1 MPTTTIPPS
10 VFPIDTAWT
19 SDGVRLTF
27 AGAISKGSGS
37 IFVTDGAVQTVID
50 RVTGE
55 PRLRVVGGSFTKE
68 LSLDQVS
75 ISDSHQLT
83 FSGAGLPAG
92 ATLNVY
98 MGTGTLLS
106 GGKPLAAITLPG
118 SAAFTTPA
126 AEPPPP
132 PPPGLGATV
141 SIADGVLKAGAPLEM
156 LVSFS
161 HAVDAVPLAEFSAE
175 HARVEY
181 LARSEDGL
189 SWRFRLVQDD
199 SVDSASNVVRLNLAA
214 VQPRDSLPHSGTV
227 TSAPYAVDTLVDSHV
242 GARILLVHDNGLS
255 ADDGITN
262 DPRQLVSGTLVG
274 TIDEGEHLELVI
286 NSRTVDPA
294 KIGFSTENGITTWR
308 YDSENERAGDQP
320 AHLFGDGPN
329 TIVARV
335 VGNGHASPAA
345 TRTVTVDT
353 VAPGIKS
360 APAGG
365 VDIDLGA
372 DLVIVFSE
380 AVRWFADTDNDDPEY
395 KEDVLTIWIGDD
407 HRSIPFDTGW
417 LSADG
422 LTLRIPAAV
431 HQMMP
436 DTGYTIVLPR
446 TMTDMAG
453 NPFGEYEID
462 FHTDDGHLP
471 SAERVT
477 VYAADGY
484 YRAGE
489 QIQFYV
495 SFSEQVKVAGDSAP
509 SLILSNGKRA
519 MLDDVYGSE
528 MLFTYTVEAG
538 DDIASLRIADTSQLA
553 GNVADLSGKLLDAAH
568 IDFSDGIYNGSG
580 YGSKIDLVVD
590 TIAPTAPAAATLSA
604 ASDSGTLGDNITR
617 DATPALHGKGEA
629 HARISIYKGT
639 TWLGSTTADA
649 AGAWSIA
656 SILPLEDGVHA
667 LTVVQRDRAGN
678 TSAASSVLTLTI
690 DTAIP
695 VAPAAPVLDAGSD
708 SGTPGDGITS
718 DNSPTLSGSAEAH
731 ATVEIYDG
739 GALLGTAVAN
749 ASGAWSATIGA
760 AAPLADGLH
769 DITVRQ
775 VDRAGNRSD
784 ASPELALTISASA
797 SDTPAAPPA
806 PAAPVLALSSDSGTP
821 GDGITND
828 NAPPLSGTALAHATV
843 ELYAGADLLGTTTA
857 AGDGSWSLT
866 LGAAT
871 PLADGVREITVRQ
884 VDGSG
889 NRSAPSAP
897 LVLTIDTVAAVAPAE
912 PALSSASD
920 TGNVGDRITS
930 DNAPTLSGVVE
941 AHANVQ
947 IYDGATLLATTS
959 ADAAGL
965 WSATLGATTPLADGK
980 HGITVK
986 QVDRAGNVSAASMV
1000 LELTIDT
1007 VGPAALPNAFLASDT
1022 GISDSDGI
1030 TRERWVALRGSGAEP
1045 YTEVRIFAGA
1055 TEYGSGYSDGTGNWT
1070 AHVSSPLNEGE
1081 HSFKVRQVDGAGN
1094 LGAESPPVRVVVD
1107 LTGPDSAPPKPL
1119 LAASSDTGISNSDGI
1134 TRDATPTFHGSGAMA
1149 NSVVALFVDERE
1161 VGNTV
1166 TDALGNWTITSTVLG
1181 DGYHSVGLKP
1191 YDVAGNKSGYSES
1204 FNLRIDTTPPAKLA
1218 LPDLDAASDS
1228 GSSNSDNITNDTTPT
1243 FKGSGAEAGA
1253 TIVLYAGSREIGRQ
1267 SADAVGNWTL
1277 TVRDADKFS
1286 TDGSYLI
1293 TARQIDQ
1300 AGNTSAA
1307 SKAFNLVIDTT
1318 GPTVIGFDTSKSARE
1333 FKLGFSEQIVF
1344 HPSGIFKLVQAA
1356 GDLLDFRGNSG
1367 NNWYTTDS
1375 AAGPDS
1381 VLNFRISLT
1390 GFYNL
1395 HMNNEA
1401 VQDLA
1406 GNVAVIGSPQWVVD
1420 LPGISS

>member
-1 MPTTTIPPS
+1 M
-10 VFPIDTAWT
+10 
-19 SDGVRLTF
+19 
-27 AGAISKGSGS
+27 
-37 IFVTDGAVQTVID
+37 
-50 RVTGE
+50 
-55 PRLRVVGGSFTKE
+55 
-68 LSLDQVS
+68 S
-75 ISDSHQLT
+75 ISDSHQLSV
-83 FSGAGLPAG
+83 SGAGLPAG

-132 PPPGLGATV
+132 PPPGLSATV

-161 HAVDAVPLAEFSAE
+161 HAVDAVPLAVFSAE

-262 DPRQLVSGTLVG
+262 DPRQVVSGTLVG

-286 NSRTVDPA
+286 NGRTVDPA

-308 YDSENERAGDQP
+308 YDSESERAGDQP
-320 AHLFGDGPN
+320 AHLFDDGPN

-353 VAPGIKS
+353 EAPGVKS
-360 APAGG
+360 APHGG

-372 DLVIVFSE
+372 DLVIGFTE
-380 AVRWFADTDNDDPEY
+380 AVRWFADTDNDDPAY
-395 KEDVLTIWIGDD
+395 KEDVLTIWIGDG

-446 TMTDMAG
+446 TLTDMAG
-453 NPFGEYEID
+453 NPFGEYEIY

-495 SFSEQVKVAGDSAP
+495 SFSEQVKVADDTAP

-519 MLDDVYGSE
+519 VLDDVYGSE
-528 MLFTYTVEAG
+528 MLFTYTIEAG

-590 TIAPTAPAAATLSA
+590 TVAPTAPPAATLSA
-604 ASDSGTLGDNITR
+604 ASDSGTLGDNITK
-617 DATPALHGKGEA
+617 DASPTLHGKGEA
-629 HARISIYKGT
+629 LARISIYKGT

-656 SILPLEDGVHA
+656 SILPLGDGVHE

-678 TSAASSVLTLTI
+678 TSAASSALTLTI

-708 SGTPGDGITS
+708 SGTLGDGITS
-718 DNSPTLSGSAEAH
+718 DNSPTLSG
-731 ATVEIYDG
+731 
-739 GALLGTAVAN
+739 
-749 ASGAWSATIGA
+749 
-760 AAPLADGLH
+760 
-769 DITVRQ
+769 
-775 VDRAGNRSD
+775 
-784 ASPELALTISASA
+784 
-797 SDTPAAPPA
+797 
-806 PAAPVLALSSDSGTP
+806 
-821 GDGITND
+821 
-828 NAPPLSGTALAHATV
+828 TALADATV
-843 ELYAGADLLGTTTA
+843 ELYAGAELLGATTA
-857 AGDGSWSLT
+857 AGDGSRSLT

-889 NRSAPSAP
+889 NRSAASAP

-912 PALSSASD
+912 PTLSSASD

-941 AHANVQ
+941 AHAGVQ

-959 ADAAGL
+959 ADAAGQ

-1045 YTEVRIFAGA
+1045 YTEVKIFAGT
-1055 TEYGSGYSDGTGNWT
+1055 TEYGSGYSDGAGNWT

-1094 LGAESPPVRVVVD
+1094 LGAESPSVRVVVD

-1166 TDALGNWTITSTVLG
+1166 TDALGNWTITSTALD
-1181 DGYHSVGLKP
+1181 DGNHSVGLKQ
-1191 YDVAGNKSGYSES
+1191 YDVAGNKSAYSES

-1228 GSSNSDNITNDTTPT
+1228 GSSNTDNITNDTTPT
-1243 FKGSGAEAGA
+1243 LNGSGAEAGA

-1267 SADAVGNWTL
+1267 SADAAGNWTL
-1277 TVRDADKFS
+1277 TVRDADKFT
-1286 TDGSYLI
+1286 TDGNYLI

-1307 SKAFNLVIDTT
+1307 SNAFNLVIDTT
-1318 GPTVIGFDTSKSARE
+1318 GPTVIGFDTNKNARE

-1344 HPSGIFKLVQAA
+1344 HPSGVFKLVQAA
-1356 GDLLDFRGNSG
+1356 SDLLDFRGNSG

-1381 VLNFRISLT
+1381 VLHFRISLT

-1401 VQDLA
+1401 VLDLA

-1420 LPGISS
+1420 LPGIIS

>member
-55 PRLRVVGGSFTKE
+55 LRLRVVGGSFTKE

-118 SAAFTTPA
+118 SATFTTPA

-132 PPPGLGATV
+132 PPPGLSATV
-141 SIADGVLKAGAPLEM
+141 SVADGVLKAGAPLEM

-161 HAVDAVPLAEFSAE
+161 HAVDAVPLAVFSAE

-189 SWRFRLVQDD
+189 RWRFRLVQDD
-199 SVDSASNVVRLNLAA
+199 SIDSASNVVRLNLAA

-242 GARILLVHDNGLS
+242 GARIVLVHDNGLS

-262 DPRQLVSGTLVG
+262 DPRQVVSGTLVG

-286 NSRTVDPA
+286 NGRTVDPA

-365 VDIDLGA
+365 IDIDLGA

-380 AVRWFADTDNDDPEY
+380 AVRWFADTGNDDPEY

-436 DTGYTIVLPR
+436 DTGYTVVLPR

-453 NPFGEYEID
+453 NPFGEYEIY

-528 MLFTYTVEAG
+528 MLFTYTIEAG
-538 DDIASLRIADTSQLA
+538 DDIASLRIADTSRLA

-590 TIAPTAPAAATLSA
+590 TIAPTAPAAATLAA

-678 TSAASSVLTLTI
+678 TSAASSALTLTI

-708 SGTPGDGITS
+708 SGAPGDGITS

-775 VDRAGNRSD
+775 VD
-784 ASPELALTISASA
+784 
-797 SDTPAAPPA
+797 
-806 PAAPVLALSSDSGTP
+806 
-821 GDGITND
+821 
-828 NAPPLSGTALAHATV
+828 
-843 ELYAGADLLGTTTA
+843 
-857 AGDGSWSLT
+857 
-866 LGAAT
+866 
-871 PLADGVREITVRQ
+871 
-884 VDGSG
+884 GSG

-941 AHANVQ
+941 AHAGVQ
-947 IYDGATLLATTS
+947 IYDGATLLATAS

-1045 YTEVRIFAGA
+1045 YTEIKIFAGT

-1094 LGAESPPVRVVVD
+1094 LGAESPSVRVVVD

-1119 LAASSDTGISNSDGI
+1119 LAASSDTRISNSDGI

-1181 DGYHSVGLKP
+1181 DGYHSVGLKQ

-1267 SADAVGNWTL
+1267 SADAAGNWTL

-1307 SKAFNLVIDTT
+1307 SNAFNLVIDTT

-1390 GFYNL
+1390 GLYNL